1 MVPVAF
7 ADVWKVARAV
17 GGQVSE
23 EEAKMLYQFAISVA
37 QDQTIVEVG
46 CYHGRSTIILAASGR
61 RVVAFDP
68 MPIGHEVDGKKI
80 AEEDVTIL
88 RENLV
93 WWPNVSWNRKNP
105 QDAKDFRENVG
116 LVLIDGRHVGAWPRL
131 DYECF
136 EPRMTKGAHV
146 IFHGYLDAPSVKECV
161 DALIIEK
168 RLTLQQTVC
177 KAAICRVDRE
187 GC

>member
-7 ADVWKVARAV
+7 ADVWKVARAI
-17 GGQVSE
+17 GGQLSE
-23 EEAKMLYQFAISVA
+23 EEAKTLYQFAISVP

-61 RVVAFDP
+61 RVVVFDP
-68 MPIGHEVDGKKI
+68 MPIGYEVNGKKI
-80 AEEDVTIL
+80 AEEDVSML

-93 WWPNVSWNRKNP
+93 WWPNVSWNRKSP
-105 QDAKDFRENVG
+105 QDAKDFGERVG
-116 LVLIDGRHVGAWPRL
+116 LVLIDGRHNSAWPRL

-136 EPRMTKGAHV
+136 EPHTTKGAHV
-146 IFHGYLDAPSVKECV
+146 VFHNYLDALSVKECV
-161 DALIIEK
+161 DVLIVEK
-168 RLTLQQTVC
+168 RLTLQQMVC
-177 KAAICRVDRE
+177 GAAICRVDRE